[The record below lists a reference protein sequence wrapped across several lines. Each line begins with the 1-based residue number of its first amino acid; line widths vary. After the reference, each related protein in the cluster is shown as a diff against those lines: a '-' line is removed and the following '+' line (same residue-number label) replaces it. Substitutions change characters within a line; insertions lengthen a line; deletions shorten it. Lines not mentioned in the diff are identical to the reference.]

1 MQVLGSRKG
10 GIVTLVVAGVAI
22 VAAAAFA
29 IVQLLQRPS
38 VNTPSPAPDSAVA
51 QPRPDISFSVNDGQG
66 LGDLKV
72 MLDGQDVTRRV
83 RGGGGDLSVT
93 PAGKLA
99 DGSHEVAVSFS
110 SGNVFAR
117 TVARTWSFDVN
128 PSRRSWPSPRPGRAR
143 CAPAGP

>member
-38 VNTPSPAPDSAVA
+38 VNAPSPAPDSAVA
-51 QPRPDISFSVNDGQG
+51 QPRPDISFSVDDGQG

-72 MLDGQDVTRRV
+72 MLDGQDVTEARPRR
-83 RGGGGDLSVT
+83 RRR
-93 PAGKLA
+93 PQRHARRP
-99 DGSHEVAVSFS
+99 S
-110 SGNVFAR
+110 SPTAATR
-117 TVARTWSFDVN
+117 WR
-128 PSRRSWPSPRPGRAR
+128 
-143 CAPAGP
+143 